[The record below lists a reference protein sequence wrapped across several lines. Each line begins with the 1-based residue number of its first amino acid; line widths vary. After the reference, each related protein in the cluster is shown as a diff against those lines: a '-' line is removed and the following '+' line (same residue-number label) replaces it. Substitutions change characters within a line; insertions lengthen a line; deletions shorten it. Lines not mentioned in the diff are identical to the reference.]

1 LGFQTDNR
9 AGWIEGVRDTPFFH
23 EMTVI
28 GLGRRVKPFFRRRPW
43 PPAKRFSIP
52 EKRFPQF
59 FIPRNPSSKGAT
71 KMEYAT
77 IPGTDIVSSR
87 VALGTWAIG
96 GWMWGGTD
104 EAESIRTIHAA
115 LDKGVN
121 LVDTAPVYGFGRS
134 EEIVGKAIREASASR
149 DEVFI
154 STKVAL
160 EWTESGGVY
169 RNSTQERIKKEIE
182 DSLRRLRTDY
192 IDLYYI
198 HWPDPLVPFE
208 ETAWMMNELVTDG
221 KIRAVGVSN
230 YSPEQM
236 DAFRNKA
243 RLNACQPP
251 YNIFEREIESDV
263 KPYCQKGKIALM
275 TYGALCRGLLSG
287 KMTRDREFTGDDLRQ
302 YDPKFQGA
310 RFGQYLAAAD
320 KIAELARERY
330 DKDLLPFAVRW
341 VLDRKVE
348 IALWGGR
355 RPDQMNPVSEV
366 FDWSIDA
373 EGMAEVDRILEE
385 TIADPVGPEFMA
397 PPSREKKKE

>member
-1 LGFQTDNR
+1 
-9 AGWIEGVRDTPFFH
+9 
-23 EMTVI
+23 
-28 GLGRRVKPFFRRRPW
+28 
-43 PPAKRFSIP
+43 
-52 EKRFPQF
+52 
-59 FIPRNPSSKGAT
+59 
-71 KMEYAT
+71 MEYAT

-208 ETAWMMNELVTDG
+208 ETGWMMNELVMDG

-236 DAFRNKA
+236 DAFRKKA

-263 KPYCQKGKIALM
+263 MPYCQKDKIALM

-287 KMTRDREFTGDDLRQ
+287 KMSRGREFVGDDLRR

-355 RPDQMNPVSEV
+355 RPDQMDPVSEV

-385 TIADPVGPEFMA
+385 TVTDPVGPEFMA

>member
-1 LGFQTDNR
+1 
-9 AGWIEGVRDTPFFH
+9 
-23 EMTVI
+23 
-28 GLGRRVKPFFRRRPW
+28 
-43 PPAKRFSIP
+43 
-52 EKRFPQF
+52 
-59 FIPRNPSSKGAT
+59 
-71 KMEYAT
+71 MEYAT

-115 LDKGVN
+115 LDQGVN

-134 EEIVGKAIREASASR
+134 EEIVGKAIQEAAASR

-208 ETAWMMNELVTDG
+208 ETGWMMNELVMDG

-236 DAFRNKA
+236 DAFRKKA

-263 KPYCQKGKIALM
+263 MPYCQKDKIALM

-287 KMTRDREFTGDDLRQ
+287 KMSRDREFVGDDLRR

-355 RPDQMNPVSEV
+355 RPDQMDPVSEV

-385 TIADPVGPEFMA
+385 TVTDPVGPEFMA

>member
-1 LGFQTDNR
+1 
-9 AGWIEGVRDTPFFH
+9 
-23 EMTVI
+23 
-28 GLGRRVKPFFRRRPW
+28 
-43 PPAKRFSIP
+43 
-52 EKRFPQF
+52 
-59 FIPRNPSSKGAT
+59 
-71 KMEYAT
+71 MEYAT

-115 LDKGVN
+115 LDQGVN

-134 EEIVGKAIREASASR
+134 EEIVGKAIQEAAASR

-182 DSLRRLRTDY
+182 DSLRRLGTDY

-208 ETAWMMNELVTDG
+208 ETGWMMNELVMDG

-236 DAFRNKA
+236 DAFRKKA

-263 KPYCQKGKIALM
+263 MPYCQKDKIALM

-287 KMTRDREFTGDDLRQ
+287 KMSRDREFVGDDLRR

-355 RPDQMNPVSEV
+355 RPDQMDPVSEV

-385 TIADPVGPEFMA
+385 TVTDPVGPEFMA